1 MTWELRDCVLHC
13 RKHIGIVN
21 AMSIN
26 CNARVAS
33 VHQAQSV
40 EGFTW
45 ICSAP
50 LQTYQQIGDPVDD
63 SRRVIGSCGRG
74 GT

>member
-1 MTWELRDCVLHC
+1 
-13 RKHIGIVN
+13 
-21 AMSIN
+21 MSIN
-26 CNARVAS
+26 CNERVAL

-45 ICSAP
+45 ICSEP

-63 SRRVIGSCGRG
+63 SRQVGP
-74 GT
+74 